1 MKIKEEQLKTIT
13 EQQTKLNDL
22 LHKIGVLEANKHGL
36 LHEMAGVNQDI
47 EEFKQALEKEYG
59 AININ
64 LEDGTYTEIEQKE
77 LKAGSD
83 GDTETEAAVAHV

>member
-47 EEFKQALEKEYG
+47 EEFKQTLEKQYG

-64 LEDGTYTEIEQKE
+64 LEDGTYTKIEQKE